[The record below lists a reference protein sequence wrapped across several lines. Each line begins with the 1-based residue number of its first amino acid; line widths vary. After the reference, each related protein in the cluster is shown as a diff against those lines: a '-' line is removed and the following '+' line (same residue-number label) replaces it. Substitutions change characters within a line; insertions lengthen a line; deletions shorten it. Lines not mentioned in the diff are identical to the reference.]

1 MPDWLA
7 AFVQEN
13 LALKILGID
22 VGLNGALALIDS
34 DGALIE
40 INDMPTLKDG
50 PKGRKTVSAALLA
63 NIVYRS
69 GATMAFVEMVNAR
82 PGEGAVGA
90 FSFGRSRGVIEGC
103 LAACGLPCR
112 FIAPAVWK
120 RAAGIPPGNAK
131 DASRS
136 EAIRR
141 WPSMAAMFARAKDDG
156 RAESALIGWAGM
168 RKGF

>member
-1 MPDWLA
+1 M
-7 AFVQEN
+7 
-13 LALKILGID
+13 KILGID
-22 VGLNGALALIDS
+22 PGLGGAIAVLTD

-40 INDMPTLKDG
+40 IFDMPILADG
-50 PKGRKTVSAALLA
+50 PAGRRSVNAALVASL
-63 NIVYRS
+63 IYQS
-69 GATMAFVEMVNAR
+69 HATRAFVELVNAR

-90 FSFGRSRGVIEGC
+90 FSFGRSRGVLEGV

-112 FIAPAVWK
+112 LVAPAHWK
-120 RAAGIPPGNAK
+120 RAAGIPAGKAK

-156 RAESALIGWAGM
+156 RAEAALIGWVGL
-168 RKGF
+168 RRGF